1 MVLTV
6 TLNPLLEHR
15 LYFKDVKNKTVNRS
29 YRESFSAGGKGI
41 NVSRQLNKIEI
52 KNQAATFIGGNN
64 GKLFRS
70 ILASEGIDLIPISS
84 KYDLRSASLII
95 NETENS
101 ITTFFS
107 PDKQIPEDESAEL
120 MNKLDKM
127 IQNCSTVV
135 FSGSSPSQYTDII
148 FSYGIE
154 LANKYDKISILDT
167 YGTPL
172 SKSIEVSPTIT
183 HNTKGEIEN
192 SLNISLT
199 NENQIREYLNTLYK
213 KGIKLAFIT
222 DGGNP
227 VYASKFD
234 FHYKCTPPEVPVI
247 DATGSGDSFTA
258 GLAYG
263 MEHSLVF
270 EDFFKLAIALA
281 SANASR
287 WETSAVTLEDA
298 EKLLPLITIEPIG
311 KKMKILDDS
320 PTI

>member
-15 LYFKDVKNKTVNRS
+15 LYFSGVKYQTVNRS

-41 NVSRQLNKIEI
+41 NVSRQLNKINI

-70 ILASEGIDLIPISS
+70 ILASEGIELIPVSS
-84 KYDLRSASLII
+84 KYDLRNASLII
-95 NETENS
+95 NESENS

-107 PDKQIPEDESAEL
+107 PDKEIPEDESADL

-135 FSGSSPSQYTDII
+135 FSGSSPSEYTDII

-167 YGTPL
+167 YGKAL
-172 SKSIEVSPTIT
+172 SKSIEASPTII
-183 HNTKGEIEN
+183 HNTKQEIEN
-192 SLNISLT
+192 SLNISLS
-199 NENQIREYLNTLYK
+199 NENEIRDYLNTLYQ

-222 DGGNP
+222 DGGNS

-234 FHYKCTPPEVPVI
+234 FHYKCTPPEIAVL

-258 GLAYG
+258 GLTYG
-263 MEHSLVF
+263 MEHALVF
-270 EDFFKLAIALA
+270 EDFFKISIALA
-281 SANASR
+281 SANATK
-287 WETSAVTLEDA
+287 WETCAVGLEDA
-298 EKLLPLITIEPIG
+298 EYLLPLIKIEPIG

>member
-15 LYFKDVKNKTVNRS
+15 LYFNDVKYQTVNRS

-41 NVSRQLNKIEI
+41 NVSRQLNKINI

-70 ILASEGIDLIPISS
+70 ILASEGIELIPISS
-84 KYDLRSASLII
+84 KQDLRSASLII
-95 NETENS
+95 NESEKS
-101 ITTFFS
+101 LTTFFS
-107 PDKQIPEDESAEL
+107 PDKQIPEDESADL

-167 YGTPL
+167 YGKHL
-172 SKSIEVSPTIT
+172 SNSIEASPTII
-183 HNTKGEIEN
+183 HNTKQEIEY
-192 SLNISLT
+192 SFGISLSDE
-199 NENQIREYLNTLYK
+199 NEIRDYLNLLYK

-234 FHYKCTPPEVPVI
+234 FHYKCTPQEIVVL

-258 GLAYG
+258 GLTYG
-263 MEHSLVF
+263 MEQALVF
-270 EDFFKLAIALA
+270 EDFFKLSVALA
-281 SANASR
+281 SANASK
-287 WETSAVTLEDA
+287 WETSSISLEDA
-298 EKLLPLITIEPIG
+298 EKLLPLIKIEPIG